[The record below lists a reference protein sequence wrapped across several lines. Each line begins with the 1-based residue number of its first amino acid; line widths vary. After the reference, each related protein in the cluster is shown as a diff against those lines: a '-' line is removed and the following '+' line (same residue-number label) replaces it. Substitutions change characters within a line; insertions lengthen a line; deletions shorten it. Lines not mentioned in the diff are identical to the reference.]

1 MVHITGRG
9 LKGEIK
15 LLPMDSGAAGNNSD
29 VIKNQTI
36 KDTYPKNKSSRESH
50 LNRLF
55 DELSDAARE
64 DLIEYLDRMGL
75 INEGDL
81 LVIPSTRHYF
91 YDAEDMKSIKTV
103 VNLRQL
109 NHVREVRE
117 FLRNIVDLLPAKSNF
132 VGCFVDNKVQNGFS
146 DKYSNLPREISEKA
160 EAWENG
166 IESRIPFINRMYSF
180 IDSRTNRYLT
190 KRAATHLLEECGLQI
205 IGMTELN
212 GLTYFWTQKIKPSV

>member
-1 MVHITGRG
+1 
-9 LKGEIK
+9 
-15 LLPMDSGAAGNNSD
+15 MDSGAAGNNSN

-36 KDTYPKNKSSRESH
+36 KGTNPKNKPSRESH

-75 INEGDL
+75 LNEGGL

-91 YDAEDMKSIKTV
+91 YDAEDMKGIKTV

-117 FLRNIVDLLPAKSNF
+117 FLRNIVDLLPVKSNF

-180 IDSRTNRYLT
+180 INS
-190 KRAATHLLEECGLQI
+190 
-205 IGMTELN
+205 
-212 GLTYFWTQKIKPSV
+212 KPTGT

>member
-1 MVHITGRG
+1 
-9 LKGEIK
+9 
-15 LLPMDSGAAGNNSD
+15 MDSVAAENNSD
-29 VIKNQTI
+29 VIKDKAI
-36 KDTYPKNKSSRESH
+36 KGAYPKNRSSRDSH

-64 DLIEYLDRMGL
+64 DLMEYLDRMGL
-75 INEGDL
+75 INEADL

-91 YDAEDMKSIKTV
+91 YDAEDMKGIKTV

-117 FLRNIVDLLPAKSNF
+117 FLRNIVDLLPVKSNF

-146 DKYSNLPREISEKA
+146 DKYSNLPQKISDKA
-160 EAWENG
+160 EAYENG

-180 IDSRTNRYLT
+180 IDSRTDRYLT
-190 KRAATHLLEECGLQI
+190 KRAVTHLLEECGLQI
-205 IGMTELN
+205 IGMTDLN
-212 GLTYFWTQKIKPSV
+212 GLTYFWTQKIKPAA

>member
-1 MVHITGRG
+1 MKNNAGRG
-9 LKGEIK
+9 LKGGINLQE
-15 LLPMDSGAAGNNSD
+15 MNSGAVGNNSD
-29 VIKNQTI
+29 IVN
-36 KDTYPKNKSSRESH
+36 DEVVNGAYPKNKTLRKSD
-50 LNRLF
+50 LYRLF

-75 INEGDL
+75 INEADI

-91 YDAEDMKSIKTV
+91 YDAEDMKGIKTI

-109 NHVREVRE
+109 NHVREVRD
-117 FLRNIVDLLPAKSNF
+117 FLRTIVDLLSVKSNF

-160 EAWENG
+160 EAYENG

-190 KRAATHLLEECGLQI
+190 KRAVTHLLEECGLQI

-212 GLTYFWTQKIKPSV
+212 GLTYFWTQKINPSL

>member
-1 MVHITGRG
+1 MKNYTGRG
-9 LKGEIK
+9 LKGGSK
-15 LLPMDSGAAGNNSD
+15 LQEMNSGAGGNNSD
-29 VIKNQTI
+29 IVNDKTVNDAYPRIKALG
-36 KDTYPKNKSSRESH
+36 KSH

-75 INEGDL
+75 INEPDM

-91 YDAEDMKSIKTV
+91 YDAEDMKGIKTV

-109 NHVREVRE
+109 NHVREVRD
-117 FLRNIVDLLPAKSNF
+117 FLRTIVDLLPVRSNF
-132 VGCFVDNKVQNGFS
+132 VGCFVDNRVQNGFS
-146 DKYSNLPREISEKA
+146 DKYSNQPREISEKA
-160 EAWENG
+160 EAYENG

-190 KRAATHLLEECGLQI
+190 KRAVTHLLEEGGLQI
-205 IGMTELN
+205 IGMTDLN
-212 GLTYFWTQKIKPSV
+212 GLTYFWTQKIKPTV

>member
-1 MVHITGRG
+1 M
-9 LKGEIK
+9 
-15 LLPMDSGAAGNNSD
+15 LLRS
-29 VIKNQTI
+29 QTI
-36 KDTYPKNKSSRESH
+36 KGTYPKSKSSREDH

-75 INEGDL
+75 INEGGL

-91 YDAEDMKSIKTV
+91 YDAEDMKGIKTV

-117 FLRNIVDLLPAKSNF
+117 FLRNIVDLLPVKSNF
-132 VGCFVDNKVQNGFS
+132 VGCFVDNKIQNGFS

-212 GLTYFWTQKIKPSV
+212 GLTYFWTQKL

>member
-1 MVHITGRG
+1 
-9 LKGEIK
+9 
-15 LLPMDSGAAGNNSD
+15 MDSGSAEKNSD
-29 VIKNQTI
+29 VIKDQTVNG
-36 KDTYPKNKSSRESH
+36 TYPKNASSGESH

-75 INEGDL
+75 ASESDL

-91 YDAEDMKSIKTV
+91 YDAEDMKGIKTV

-109 NHVREVRE
+109 NHVREVRD
-117 FLRNIVDLLPAKSNF
+117 FLRTIVDLLPVRSNF
-132 VGCFVDNKVQNGFS
+132 VGCFVDNRVQNGFS
-146 DKYSNLPREISEKA
+146 DKYSNMPRELSEKA
-160 EAWENG
+160 EAYENG

-190 KRAATHLLEECGLQI
+190 KRAVTHLLEECGLQI
-205 IGMTELN
+205 ISMTDLN
-212 GLTYFWTQKIKPSV
+212 GLTYFHTRKNRPVA